1 MCSQCGRPLVQLT
14 QAASLADSI
23 MELKTSFLGAK
34 NSDHKNPSPNGLTQD
49 GVRQVLERELVRP
62 RAGAQRDGATLVDP
76 PFRPEYHPLAERA
89 LEKVNRARV
98 KKESP
103 PRSDIPESK
112 APQSEMEPPKLN
124 SPASLAARKVTRQV
138 TPNRGK
144 VERIEINLSQGVL
157 PFGDAALPHSA
168 PSEDALSTG
177 LAAAPLATRAM
188 AGTIDALFVLGCFL
202 LFLGIVFFV
211 PDFSLPTKSS
221 FLGLGIVFL
230 LVSVSYLFLFIIT
243 GAQTLGMEYESLKV
257 VSFDGRIPSL
267 REIGLRVFGSFT
279 SLGCFMLGFI
289 WAFFDPDRLTWH
301 DRISKT
307 LIVQRRERPFK

>member
-1 MCSQCGRPLVQLT
+1 
-14 QAASLADSI
+14 
-23 MELKTSFLGAK
+23 
-34 NSDHKNPSPNGLTQD
+34 
-49 GVRQVLERELVRP
+49 
-62 RAGAQRDGATLVDP
+62 
-76 PFRPEYHPLAERA
+76 
-89 LEKVNRARV
+89 LEKVNRARIQ
-98 KKESP
+98 KESR
-103 PRSDIPESK
+103 PRSDIQESK
-112 APQSEMEPPKLN
+112 APQPEVESPKLN
-124 SPASLAARKVTRQV
+124 SPAALAARKVNRQT

-157 PFGDAALPHSA
+157 PFEDAAPPHS
-168 PSEDALSTG
+168 SLLEDALSTD
-177 LAAAPLATRAM
+177 LAAAPLATRVM
-188 AGTIDALFVLGCFL
+188 AGTIDALFVFGCFL

-221 FLGLGIVFL
+221 LLGLAVVFAL
-230 LVSVSYLFLFIIT
+230 MSVSYLFLFIVT

-267 REIGLRVFGSFT
+267 KEIGLRVFGSFT

-307 LIVQRRERPFK
+307 LIVQRRERPSK